1 MRSASSSWK
10 KKTSTIVVMAA
21 ITQVYVES
29 GLQFNAAVHIN
40 QSMPGNM
47 CDRTWACPHELKS
60 YSMRDRSPVH
70 EATASIEPT
79 RVSISRYV
87 WDLGYDDLAR
97 ENNLEL

>member
-60 YSMRDRSPVH
+60 YSMRDRSPV
-70 EATASIEPT
+70 PT
-79 RVSISRYV
+79 SSLMQSHLSNANYFIFNFV
-87 WDLGYDDLAR
+87 DPP
-97 ENNLEL
+97 